1 MRKLGKYRLIV
12 PVAGGAV
19 LAGVAFA
26 QPLGEGWLLGA
37 PDDATRFELLEDDA
51 GGTGRTMFEM
61 SVRFER
67 MYMAVADGDLAIAAR
82 YWDSI
87 EGALSRGLVRRPDRT
102 ETAEAIFLSVYD
114 EVEAGFESGDIAL
127 ARTAFMT
134 ARGACMD
141 CHVANDLA
149 EINEQRL
156 FRANVFQ

>member
-1 MRKLGKYRLIV
+1 MERKRLLGLGV
-12 PVAGGAV
+12 LGGAA
-19 LAGVAFA
+19 LVAVVAYA

-37 PDDATRFELLEDDA
+37 PDDATRFALLEDDT

-87 EGALSRGLVRRPDRT
+87 EGALSRGLVRRADRA
-102 ETAEAIFLSVYD
+102 ETAEAIFYAVYD
-114 EVEAGFESGDIAL
+114 EVEAAFESGDIAQ

-134 ARGACMD
+134 AREACMS

-149 EINEQRL
+149 DINEQRL

>member
-1 MRKLGKYRLIV
+1 MRIGKYQAAAL
-12 PVAGGAV
+12 VAGVVAI
-19 LAGVAFA
+19 AGVAVA
-26 QPLGEGWLLGA
+26 QPRGEGWLLGA
-37 PDDATRFELLEDDA
+37 PDDTTRFEILERDA

-114 EVEAGFESGDIAL
+114 QVEAAFEGGDIAE
-127 ARTAFMT
+127 ARAGFMT
-134 ARGACMD
+134 ARAACMA

>member
-1 MRKLGKYRLIV
+1 MRQFGKYKLAALLGGG
-12 PVAGGAV
+12 VAV
-19 LAGVAFA
+19 AGVAFA

-67 MYMAVADGDLAIAAR
+67 MYMAVVDGDLAIAAR

-114 EVEAGFESGDIAL
+114 EVEAAFEGGNITE

-134 ARGACMD
+134 ARAACMA